1 MEEKIIKKHALK
13 MHIIMTSN
21 IEKKTINNHDIYLR
35 DTALWM
41 TGVELLSDVDVMV
54 MFEDTARGGVTMA
67 SQGYIKASNTSII
80 KTHQSSHVLWL
91 QQHLWLGHVPWIWVG
106 STRECARF
114 KHTEWGL
121 WEEIFPSSWSRISL
135 GVTRLQQWLLCGS
148 LKIGSK

>member
-1 MEEKIIKKHALK
+1 
-13 MHIIMTSN
+13 MTSN
-21 IEKKTINNHDIYLR
+21 IEKKPINNHDIYLR

-41 TGVELLSDVDVMV
+41 TGVKFELLSDVDVMV

-80 KTHQSSHVLWL
+80 KIHQSSHVLLL
-91 QQHLWLGHVPWIWVG
+91 QQHLWLGHIPWIWVG

-114 KHTEWGL
+114 EHTEWGL
-121 WEEIFPSSWSRISL
+121 GEEIFPDSWSRISL